1 MWFSSLM
8 ISLFYLNNYMKINN
22 QVVTMVIGIKWV
34 MTGGSNMSNI
44 YLWSALWWSIFFFTA

>member
-1 MWFSSLM
+1 
-8 ISLFYLNNYMKINN
+8 MKINN

-44 YLWSALWWSIFFFTA
+44 YLWSALWWSIFFFYCLAQFTVSK